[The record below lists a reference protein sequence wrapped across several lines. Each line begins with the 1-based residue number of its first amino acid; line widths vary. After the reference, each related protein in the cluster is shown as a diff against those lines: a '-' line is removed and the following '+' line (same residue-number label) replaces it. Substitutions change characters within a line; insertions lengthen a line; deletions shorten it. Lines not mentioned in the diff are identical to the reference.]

1 MNPNFEKLFKLL
13 NVPIIGDRFINQTGL
28 IKVKETCLSPEANK
42 LFSEMNITSETSF
55 EQSGEFNAKLT
66 YMMFGSSSKNGSQL
80 NKEMVEQHQHLSV
93 YGDWSVTFLVVGITD
108 EVLKEL
114 IAHREGHISRLT
126 SSKTKAQTNTYYR
139 IWGTPEQQQVQMEF
153 INEFLIMKKNWQ
165 NHENYSL
172 LGLELS
178 NSLNL
183 PCKVAVAEITMT
195 LKDYHKLFIG
205 RCGPNGNEYLIQELA
220 GQMADN
226 LHESYPLLIKTKEE
240 YIAMN
245 NGEKLKI

>member
-1 MNPNFEKLFKLL
+1 M
-13 NVPIIGDRFINQTGL
+13 T
-28 IKVKETCLSPEANK
+28 
-42 LFSEMNITSETSF
+42 
-55 EQSGEFNAKLT
+55 
-66 YMMFGSSSKNGSQL
+66 FGSSSKNGTQL

-93 YGDWSVTFLVVGITD
+93 YGDWSVTFLVVGITY

-114 IAHREGHISRLT
+114 IAHREGHVSRLT
-126 SSKTKAQTNTYYR
+126 SFKTKAQTETYYR
-139 IWGTPEQQQVQMEF
+139 IWGTPEQQLLQMEF
-153 INEFLIMKKNWQ
+153 INEFLDMKKKWQ
-165 NHENYSL
+165 THSDYSL

-205 RCGPNGNEYLIQELA
+205 RCGPNGNEYLIQQLA
-220 GQMADN
+220 GQMADY
-226 LHESYPLLIKTKEE
+226 LHESYPLIIKTKEE